1 MQLYHIYLKTYK
13 RQMSFAPPVNSVA
26 WVECESLP
34 QQTTDWLEFTYRMS
48 MEKARIKTRLNG
60 KNLELSSPHLL
71 IKRPGD
77 IIEHPEPVVL
87 ESFWISYPKEAMGIF
102 QQAGVP
108 ENLSG
113 CELCIT
119 PNFSSILREIHQTAR
134 HAMESGMCE
143 QLDMLCFHLIQE
155 TMMNLRKK
163 REVRENSPVEKIAAY
178 FRNNFAARTDL
189 EQLLAAHGIS
199 RRSFFRHWKERYP
212 MTPAQYII
220 HLKLNEACRLLAET
234 EKTLAEIT
242 FVLNFQSTSYFCHL
256 FHRKLGITPLEFRK
270 KNRFTS
276 FMEISSSEHC
286 SKTRLK

>member
-1 MQLYHIYLKTYK
+1 
-13 RQMSFAPPVNSVA
+13 
-26 WVECESLP
+26 
-34 QQTTDWLEFTYRMS
+34 
-48 MEKARIKTRLNG
+48 
-60 KNLELSSPHLL
+60 
-71 IKRPGD
+71 
-77 IIEHPEPVVL
+77 
-87 ESFWISYPKEAMGIF
+87 
-102 QQAGVP
+102 
-108 ENLSG
+108 
-113 CELCIT
+113 
-119 PNFSSILREIHQTAR
+119 
-134 HAMESGMCE
+134 MESGMCE